1 MDCPEPIKLS
11 TPDLPLKL
19 KKSKK
24 FNSRDE
30 KGKAHEIEMGIAEN
44 SILFKAEI
52 NNGIISKKYSSIYS
66 FDKLKQNNIFIFQE
80 NIQEIYEQLE
90 IYINAEEVHFKLN
103 ENNITISIFTKIKK
117 FPEINFELK
126 PEFIDNNKIINIL
139 MEKFK
144 NLEDENRN
152 LKIKIE
158 NLEINYNKSINE
170 QKSENQV
177 LKSEIEDLKNDL
189 NSIKEYINKKKDK
202 KK

>member
-30 KGKAHEIEMGIAEN
+30 KGKAHEIEMGITEN

-117 FPEINFELK
+117 FP
-126 PEFIDNNKIINIL
+126 
-139 MEKFK
+139 
-144 NLEDENRN
+144 
-152 LKIKIE
+152 
-158 NLEINYNKSINE
+158 
-170 QKSENQV
+170 
-177 LKSEIEDLKNDL
+177 
-189 NSIKEYINKKKDK
+189 
-202 KK
+202 